1 VLAISCEEMKAMDS
15 YAINNIGIPSI
26 LLMENAALR
35 VLENINLEEKKSFTI
50 LCGTGN
56 NGGDGLALARHLIL
70 RKKEVDLFIIG
81 QLDKGTED
89 FNINLNI
96 LKEVD
101 LFIIGQLDKGTEDFN
116 INLNILKKL
125 DVGFIYITGRDEL
138 NLLEESVKNRDLTID
153 SIFGIGLTRRV
164 EGLFYHAIDIIN
176 RHSKEILSVDI
187 PSGLDGDTGEVWGIS
202 VKADKTVTFHLIKKG
217 LLENGEYTGKL
228 IVEDIGIPDK
238 ATRAIL
244 KRV

>member
-1 VLAISCEEMKAMDS
+1 MLAISCEEMKAMDS
-15 YAINNIGIPSI
+15 YAINNIGIPSL

-81 QLDKGTED
+81 K
-89 FNINLNI
+89 
-96 LKEVD
+96 
-101 LFIIGQLDKGTEDFN
+101 LDKGTEDFN

-125 DVGFIYITGRDEL
+125 DVGFIHITGRDEL

>member
-1 VLAISCEEMKAMDS
+1 MLAISCEEMKAMDS
-15 YAINNIGIPSI
+15 YAINNIGIPSL

-70 RKKEVDLFIIG
+70 RK
-81 QLDKGTED
+81 
-89 FNINLNI
+89 
-96 LKEVD
+96 KEVD

>member
-1 VLAISCEEMKAMDS
+1 MLAISCEEMKAMDS

-70 RKKEVDLFIIG
+70 RK
-81 QLDKGTED
+81 
-89 FNINLNI
+89 
-96 LKEVD
+96 KEVD

>member
-1 VLAISCEEMKAMDS
+1 MLAISCEEMKAMDS

-81 QLDKGTED
+81 K
-89 FNINLNI
+89 
-96 LKEVD
+96 
-101 LFIIGQLDKGTEDFN
+101 LDKGTEDFN

-125 DVGFIYITGRDEL
+125 DVGFIHITGRDEL

-164 EGLFYHAIDIIN
+164 EGLFYESIEIMN
-176 RHSKEILSVDI
+176 KYSREILSVDI